1 MAINLAIKYGPQ
13 IEQGFTHESYVKNHC
28 KAKIDFTG
36 AKTVRVYE
44 LKTTPINDYKRSGSS
59 RYGDLK
65 DVDDIVHEYTMSQ
78 DKSFTGVVDKGDE
91 SEQTI
96 KNKAGQWLRQELSEQ
111 SVPTADSYALSRMV
125 DLGKVVTISAAPTKS
140 NIITEIFK
148 ARTWFNNH
156 RVPFKERVL
165 FVQSR
170 FIPDIMLSNEWVGL
184 DSLAGKQLPTGTVG
198 KVAGFTVVE
207 VPDSCFD
214 TNHYFTAIHSSA
226 IAFPYKLNSTKI
238 HTDPVGINGAVIEGR
253 QLYDVFVLG
262 SKANAVYSLVL
273 QSAQQAKPTIT
284 DTNKKAVTLT
294 SDSAAAIYYTLDGS
308 DPRFSMTRAIYTA
321 AFDGTGKLVRAVAF
335 GKNDTSTRKFTSEIV
350 ETQVGTD

>member
-1 MAINLAIKYGPQ
+1 MAINLSIKYGPQ
-13 IEQGFTHESYVKNHC
+13 IEKGFTHESYVQNHC
-28 KAKIDFTG
+28 KAKIEFTG

-44 LKTTPINDYKRSGSS
+44 LKTTPMNDYERSGTS
-59 RYGDLK
+59 RYGKLEDIE
-65 DVDDIVHEYTMSQ
+65 DIVHEYTMSQ
-78 DKSFTGVVDKGDE
+78 DKAFTGVVDKGDE
-91 SEQTI
+91 SSQSIT
-96 KNKAGQWLRQELSEQ
+96 NKAGQWLRQQIREQ
-111 SVPTADSYALSRMV
+111 AVPMSDGYALSRMV
-125 DLGKVVTISAAPTKS
+125 DLGKVVTISAEPTKS

-156 RVPFKERVL
+156 RVPFKERAL

-207 VPDSCFD
+207 VPDNCFD
-214 TNHYFTAIHSSA
+214 TNHFFTAIHSSA
-226 IAFPYKLNSTKI
+226 VAFPYKLNSTKI

-262 SKANAVYSLVL
+262 SKADAVYSLVL
-273 QSAQQAKPTIT
+273 QSAQQTKPTIT
-284 DTNKKAVTLT
+284 ATTKTAVTIA
-294 SDSAAAIYYTLDGS
+294 SSGAKAIYYTLDGS
-308 DPRFSMTRAIYTA
+308 DPRFSLTREIYTA